1 MGTSMVERGWQA
13 ACRNVTMHRCN
24 PHLPE
29 VTGKPL
35 RHNAFSSRRD
45 NNPTDGRGRSQWL
58 TPTLRALLLAVAVL
72 GASPLAAQSSREAER
87 KLQKLRSELK
97 GVAQERRNLEGQ
109 RGQASRQLREADEKV
124 ARTGRVLAQT
134 ETALQRETRAMNEL
148 QAKRDALQAG
158 LEQQRSELASLLRAA
173 YRIGNNAPL
182 KLLLSQDRVA
192 DANRS
197 LAYHRYLQRERAQR
211 IQSLTADLTE
221 LQRVE
226 TEIVERRKA
235 LEGTRQQ
242 QKQQVATLADDR
254 RERAATVATLDERYK
269 DRSEREKA
277 LGQDAK
283 ALETLLANLRAAA
296 ARAEAE
302 RRAAAR
308 RAAAEKA
315 AADKADRAAAAS
327 GTRPPPRATK
337 TPPAVASAPPP
348 KVGGLGWPLSGNLL
362 ARYGG
367 KLPDGRTSSGVLI
380 GAPAGSTITAVADG
394 TVVFSDWMTG
404 YGMIL
409 IVDHGNGYMSLY
421 AHNDTLLRDAGAT
434 VKKGEAVA
442 KVGNSGGQG
451 VTALYFELRRN
462 GQPVDPGSWLQR
474 R

>member
-1 MGTSMVERGWQA
+1 M
-13 ACRNVTMHRCN
+13 
-24 PHLPE
+24 
-29 VTGKPL
+29 

-158 LEQQRSELASLLRAA
+158 LEQQRAELASLLRAA

-315 AADKADRAAAAS
+315 AADKADRAAVAS

>member
-1 MGTSMVERGWQA
+1 MQ
-13 ACRNVTMHRCN
+13 RCD

-35 RHNAFSSRRD
+35 RHNVFSSRRH
-45 NNPTDGRGRSQWL
+45 NKSAAAPHRGRRWSVVL
-58 TPTLRALLLAVAVL
+58 SALAVLVAL
-72 GASPLAAQSSREAER
+72 AGAAPLAAQTSRDTER
-87 KLQKLRSELK
+87 KLQKLRTELK
-97 GVAQERRNLEGQ
+97 GVAQERRTLEGQ

-124 ARTGRVLAQT
+124 ARTSRVLAQT
-134 ETALQRETRAMNEL
+134 ETALQHETRALQEL
-148 QAKRDALQAG
+148 QQRRSELQAG
-158 LEQQRSELASLLRAA
+158 LQAQRQELASLLRAA
-173 YRIGNNAPL
+173 YRVGNNAPL

-192 DANRS
+192 DANRT
-197 LAYHRYLQRERAQR
+197 LAYHRYLQRERARR
-211 IQSLTADLTE
+211 IGALTTDLTE
-221 LQRVE
+221 LE
-226 TEIVERRKA
+226 TVQTQIVERQQA

-242 QKQQVATLADDR
+242 QKQQAAALADDR
-254 RERAATVATLDERYK
+254 RTRAATVASLDERYK

-315 AADKADRAAAAS
+315 AADKAERAAAAN
-327 GTRPPPRATK
+327 GTRPPPRPGK
-337 TPPAVASAPPP
+337 TPPVVASALAP

-362 ARYGG
+362 ASYGG

-380 GAPAGSTITAVADG
+380 GAPAGSTVTAVADG

-421 AHNDTLLRDAGAT
+421 AHNDTLLRDAGGT
-434 VKKGEAVA
+434 VKKGDPVA

-462 GQPVDPGSWLQR
+462 GQPVDPSSWLQR

>member
-1 MGTSMVERGWQA
+1 
-13 ACRNVTMHRCN
+13 MHCCN

-35 RHNAFSSRRD
+35 RPNAFSSRRD
-45 NNPTDGRGRSQWL
+45 NNPTAGHGRAPGHRAV
-58 TPTLRALLLAVAVL
+58 LRGLLLALALLTV
-72 GASPLAAQSSREAER
+72 GAAPAQSSREAER

-97 GVAQERRNLEGQ
+97 GVAQERRHLEGQ
-109 RGQASRQLREADEKV
+109 RGQASRQLRDADEKV

-134 ETALQRETRAMNEL
+134 ETALQRETRAMTEL
-148 QAKRDALQAG
+148 QARRDALRAG
-158 LEQQRSELASLLRAA
+158 LQAQRRELASLLRAA

-211 IQSLTADLTE
+211 IQALTTDLND
-221 LQRVE
+221 LQSVE
-226 TEIVERRKA
+226 AQIIERRKA
-235 LEGTRQQ
+235 LEGSRQQ
-242 QKQQVATLADDR
+242 QAQQVDALADDR
-254 RERAATVATLDERYK
+254 RQRAAIVASLDERYK

-315 AADKADRAAAAS
+315 AAEKADKAAAAN

-337 TPPAVASAPPP
+337 TPPLVASAPAP

-367 KLPDGRTSSGVLI
+367 KLPDGRNSSGVLI

>member
-1 MGTSMVERGWQA
+1 M
-13 ACRNVTMHRCN
+13 RN
-24 PHLPE
+24 
-29 VTGKPL
+29 
-35 RHNAFSSRRD
+35 NAFPSRRHHIAAARG
-45 NNPTDGRGRSQWL
+45 GRC
-58 TPTLRALLLAVAVL
+58 LLLGLALAL
-72 GASPLAAQSSREAER
+72 ALPLPSGAQNTRETER

-97 GVAQERRNLEGQ
+97 GVAQERRQLEGQ
-109 RGQASRQLREADEKV
+109 RGQASQQLRAADEKV
-124 ARTGRVLAQT
+124 ARSGRVLAQT
-134 ETALQRETRAMNEL
+134 EAALREQNQALAEAERRRTTL
-148 QAKRDALQAG
+148 QSNLA
-158 LEQQRSELASLLRAA
+158 QQHRELAGLLRAA
-173 YRIGNNAPL
+173 YQLGNHAPL
-182 KLLLSQDRVA
+182 KLLLSQDTVA
-192 DANRS
+192 DANRA

-211 IQSLTADLTE
+211 ITALTADLKE
-221 LQRVE
+221 LE
-226 TEIVERRKA
+226 A
-235 LEGTRQQ
+235 LQAQIAERQQ
-242 QKQQVATLADDR
+242 QLQGTQREQKQQAAALAADR
-254 RERAATVATLDERYK
+254 RERAQTVASLDERFK
-269 DRSEREKA
+269 DRREKEQA

-315 AADKADRAAAAS
+315 AAERAARQAAAE
-327 GTRPPPRATK
+327 GRPPPATK
-337 TPPAVASAPPP
+337 VPPSVASAPAP

-380 GAPAGSTITAVADG
+380 GAPAGSTVTAVADG

-421 AHNDTLLRDAGAT
+421 AHNDTLLKDAGAR
-434 VKKGEAVA
+434 VSRGDAVA

-451 VTALYFELRRN
+451 VTALYFELRRG
-462 GQPVDPGSWLQR
+462 GQPVNPDSWLQR

>member
-1 MGTSMVERGWQA
+1 M
-13 ACRNVTMHRCN
+13 RN
-24 PHLPE
+24 
-29 VTGKPL
+29 
-35 RHNAFSSRRD
+35 NAFPSRRHHIAAARG
-45 NNPTDGRGRSQWL
+45 GRC
-58 TPTLRALLLAVAVL
+58 LLLGLALAL
-72 GASPLAAQSSREAER
+72 ALPLPGAAQTTRETER

-97 GVAQERRNLEGQ
+97 GVAQERRQIEGQ
-109 RGQASRQLREADEKV
+109 RGQASQQLREADEKV
-124 ARTGRVLAQT
+124 ARTGRALAQT
-134 ETALQRETRAMNEL
+134 ETALREQGRALAEAEQRRSTL
-148 QAKRDALQAG
+148 QANLA
-158 LEQQRSELASLLRAA
+158 QQHRELAGLLRAA
-173 YRIGNNAPL
+173 YQLGNHAPL
-182 KLLLSQDRVA
+182 KLLLSQDTVA
-192 DANRS
+192 DANRA

-211 IQSLTADLTE
+211 ITTLTADLKE
-221 LQRVE
+221 LEALQAQ
-226 TEIVERRKA
+226 IAERKQKLQGA
-235 LEGTRQQ
+235 QQ
-242 QKQQVATLADDR
+242 DQKQQAAALEADR
-254 RERAATVATLDERYK
+254 RDRAKTVASLDERFK
-269 DRSEREKA
+269 DQREKEQA

-315 AADKADRAAAAS
+315 AAERAARQAAAQ
-327 GTRPPPRATK
+327 GRPPPPTK
-337 TPPAVASAPPP
+337 VPPAVASAPAP

-380 GAPAGSTITAVADG
+380 GAPAGSTVTAVADG

-421 AHNDTLLRDAGAT
+421 AHNDTLLKDAGAR
-434 VKKGEAVA
+434 VSRGDAVA

-451 VTALYFELRRN
+451 VTALYFELRRG
-462 GQPVDPGSWLQR
+462 GQPVNPDSWLQR

>member
-1 MGTSMVERGWQA
+1 MRD
-13 ACRNVTMHRCN
+13 NVF
-24 PHLPE
+24 P
-29 VTGKPL
+29 
-35 RHNAFSSRRD
+35 SRRHHIAAARG
-45 NNPTDGRGRSQWL
+45 GRC
-58 TPTLRALLLAVAVL
+58 LLLGLAFAL
-72 GASPLAAQSSREAER
+72 ALPLPSGAQTTRETER
-87 KLQKLRSELK
+87 KLQKLRTELK
-97 GVAQERRNLEGQ
+97 GVAQERRQIEGQ

-124 ARTGRVLAQT
+124 ARTGRALAQT
-134 ETALQRETRAMNEL
+134 EAALREQGRALAEAEQRRSTL
-148 QAKRDALQAG
+148 QGNLA
-158 LEQQRSELASLLRAA
+158 QQHRELAGLLRAA
-173 YRIGNNAPL
+173 YQLGNHAPL
-182 KLLLSQDRVA
+182 KLLLSQDTVA
-192 DANRS
+192 DANRA

-211 IQSLTADLTE
+211 ITTLTADLKE
-221 LQRVE
+221 LEALQAQ
-226 TEIVERRKA
+226 IAERKQK
-235 LEGTRQQ
+235 LQGTQQ
-242 QKQQVATLADDR
+242 DQKQQAAALEADR
-254 RERAATVATLDERYK
+254 RDRAKTVASLEERFK
-269 DRSEREKA
+269 DQREKEQA

-315 AADKADRAAAAS
+315 AAERAARQAAAQ
-327 GTRPPPRATK
+327 GRPPPPTK
-337 TPPAVASAPPP
+337 VPPAVASAPAP

-380 GAPAGSTITAVADG
+380 GAPAGSTVTAVADG

-421 AHNDTLLRDAGAT
+421 AHNDTLLKDAGAR
-434 VKKGEAVA
+434 VSRGDAVA

-451 VTALYFELRRN
+451 VTALYFELRRG
-462 GQPVDPGSWLQR
+462 GQPVNPDSWLQR

>member
-1 MGTSMVERGWQA
+1 MCGWQA
-13 ACRNVTMHRCN
+13 ACGDVTIPRY
-24 PHLPE
+24 PPQLPE

-35 RHNAFSSRRD
+35 RNNVFPSRRHHIAAARG
-45 NNPTDGRGRSQWL
+45 GRC
-58 TPTLRALLLAVAVL
+58 LLLGLALAL
-72 GASPLAAQSSREAER
+72 ALPLPGAAQTTRETER

-97 GVAQERRNLEGQ
+97 GVAQERRQIEGQ
-109 RGQASRQLREADEKV
+109 RGQASQQLREADEKV
-124 ARTGRVLAQT
+124 ARTGRALAQT
-134 ETALQRETRAMNEL
+134 ETALREQGRALAEAEQRRSTL
-148 QAKRDALQAG
+148 QANLA
-158 LEQQRSELASLLRAA
+158 QQHRELAGLLRAA
-173 YRIGNNAPL
+173 YQLGNHAPL
-182 KLLLSQDRVA
+182 KLLLSQDTVA
-192 DANRS
+192 DANRA

-211 IQSLTADLTE
+211 ITTLTADLKE
-221 LQRVE
+221 LEALQAQ
-226 TEIVERRKA
+226 IAERKQKLQGA
-235 LEGTRQQ
+235 QQ
-242 QKQQVATLADDR
+242 DQKQQAAALEADR
-254 RERAATVATLDERYK
+254 RDRAKTVASLDERFK
-269 DRSEREKA
+269 DQREKEQA

-315 AADKADRAAAAS
+315 AAERAARQAAAQ
-327 GTRPPPRATK
+327 GRPPPPTK
-337 TPPAVASAPPP
+337 VPPAVASAPAP

-380 GAPAGSTITAVADG
+380 GAPAGSTVTAVADG

-421 AHNDTLLRDAGAT
+421 AHNDTLLKDAGAR
-434 VKKGEAVA
+434 VSRGDAVA

-451 VTALYFELRRN
+451 VTALYFELRRG
-462 GQPVDPGSWLQR
+462 GQPVNPDSWLQR

>member
-1 MGTSMVERGWQA
+1 MR
-13 ACRNVTMHRCN
+13 CCN

-35 RHNAFSSRRD
+35 RPNAFSSRRD
-45 NNPTDGRGRSQWL
+45 NESTAGHRAGLRGLSFL
-58 TPTLRALLLAVAVL
+58 GALLLTVLLL
-72 GASPLAAQSSREAER
+72 GAPPLSAQTSKETER

-97 GVAQERRNLEGQ
+97 GVAQERRSLEDK
-109 RGQASRQLREADEKV
+109 RGQASRQLRDADEKV

-134 ETALQRETRAMNEL
+134 ETALQTETRALEQAQQRRREL
-148 QAKRDALQAG
+148 QQG
-158 LEQQRSELASLLRAA
+158 LAQQREELASLLRAA
-173 YRIGNNAPL
+173 YRIGNHAPL

-197 LAYHRYLQRERAQR
+197 LAYHRYLQRERARR
-211 IQSLTADLTE
+211 IGTLTADLTE
-221 LQRVE
+221 LQTLE
-226 TEIVERRKA
+226 AQIVERRTA

-242 QKQQVATLADDR
+242 QKQQAADLAKDR

-315 AADKADRAAAAS
+315 AAEKAERAAAAS

-337 TPPAVASAPPP
+337 VPPAVASAPAP
-348 KVGGLGWPLSGNLL
+348 KVGGLGWPLSGDLL

-380 GAPAGSTITAVADG
+380 GAHAGSTVTAVADG

-421 AHNDTLLRDAGAT
+421 AHNDTLLRDAGAS
-434 VKKGEAVA
+434 VKKGDAVA

-462 GQPVDPGSWLQR
+462 GQPVDPTSWLQR

>member
-1 MGTSMVERGWQA
+1 MVERGWQA

-158 LEQQRSELASLLRAA
+158 LEQQRAELASLLRAA

-226 TEIVERRKA
+226 TEIVDRRKA

-380 GAPAGSTITAVADG
+380 GAPSGSTITAVADG

>member
-1 MGTSMVERGWQA
+1 
-13 ACRNVTMHRCN
+13 
-24 PHLPE
+24 
-29 VTGKPL
+29 L
-35 RHNAFSSRRD
+35 RDNAFPSRRHHIAAARG
-45 NNPTDGRGRSQWL
+45 GRG
-58 TPTLRALLLAVAVL
+58 LLLGLALAL
-72 GASPLAAQSSREAER
+72 ALPLPSGAQTTRETER
-87 KLQKLRSELK
+87 KLQKLRTELK
-97 GVAQERRNLEGQ
+97 GVAQERRQIEGQ

-124 ARTGRVLAQT
+124 ARTGRALAQT
-134 ETALQRETRAMNEL
+134 EAALREQGRALAEAEQRRSTLLGNLA
-148 QAKRDALQAG
+148 
-158 LEQQRSELASLLRAA
+158 QQHRELAGLLRAA
-173 YRIGNNAPL
+173 YQLGNHAPL
-182 KLLLSQDRVA
+182 KLLLSQDTVA
-192 DANRS
+192 DANRA

-211 IQSLTADLTE
+211 ITTLTADLKE
-221 LQRVE
+221 LEALQAQ
-226 TEIVERRKA
+226 IAERKQK
-235 LEGTRQQ
+235 LQGTQQ
-242 QKQQVATLADDR
+242 DQKQQAAALEADR
-254 RERAATVATLDERYK
+254 RDRAKTVASLEERFK
-269 DRSEREKA
+269 DQREKEQA

-315 AADKADRAAAAS
+315 AAERAACQAAAQ
-327 GTRPPPRATK
+327 GRPPPPTK
-337 TPPAVASAPPP
+337 VPPAVASAPAP

-380 GAPAGSTITAVADG
+380 GAPAGSTVTAVADG

-421 AHNDTLLRDAGAT
+421 AHNDTLLKDAGAR
-434 VKKGEAVA
+434 VSRGDAVA

-451 VTALYFELRRN
+451 VTALYFELRRG
-462 GQPVDPGSWLQR
+462 GQPVNPDSWLQR

>member
-1 MGTSMVERGWQA
+1 MCGWQA
-13 ACRNVTMHRCN
+13 ACGDVTIPRY
-24 PHLPE
+24 PLQLPE

-35 RHNAFSSRRD
+35 RNNVFPSRRHHIAAARG
-45 NNPTDGRGRSQWL
+45 GRC
-58 TPTLRALLLAVAVL
+58 LLLGLALAL
-72 GASPLAAQSSREAER
+72 ALPLPGAAQTTRETER
-87 KLQKLRSELK
+87 KLQKLRNELK
-97 GVAQERRNLEGQ
+97 GVAQERRQIEGQ
-109 RGQASRQLREADEKV
+109 RGQASQQLREADEKV
-124 ARTGRVLAQT
+124 ARTGRALAQT
-134 ETALQRETRAMNEL
+134 ETALREQGRALAEAEQRRSTL
-148 QAKRDALQAG
+148 QANLA
-158 LEQQRSELASLLRAA
+158 QQHRELAGLLRAA
-173 YRIGNNAPL
+173 YQLGNHAPL
-182 KLLLSQDRVA
+182 KLLLSQDTVA
-192 DANRS
+192 DANRA

-211 IQSLTADLTE
+211 ITTLTADLKE
-221 LQRVE
+221 LEALQAQ
-226 TEIVERRKA
+226 IAERKQKLQGA
-235 LEGTRQQ
+235 QQ
-242 QKQQVATLADDR
+242 DQKQQAAALEADR
-254 RERAATVATLDERYK
+254 RDRAKTVASLDERFK
-269 DRSEREKA
+269 DQREKEQA

-315 AADKADRAAAAS
+315 AAERAARQAAAQ
-327 GTRPPPRATK
+327 GRPPQPTK
-337 TPPAVASAPPP
+337 VPPAVASAPAP

-380 GAPAGSTITAVADG
+380 GAPAGSTVTAVADG

-421 AHNDTLLRDAGAT
+421 AHNDTLLKDAGAR
-434 VKKGEAVA
+434 VSRGDAVA

-451 VTALYFELRRN
+451 VTALYFELRRG
-462 GQPVDPGSWLQR
+462 GQPVNPDSWLQR